1 MQLKRLVLTFWQSL
15 MTGQRTYCLESA
27 QYFFKSTTIS
37 KSGRSDTKYLQIG
50 YQISSFYKKYFMSA
64 NVENTPIDN
73 YVIIEALTSIIFQ
86 MT

>member
-1 MQLKRLVLTFWQSL
+1 MQLKRLVLTFWQSK
-15 MTGQRTYCLESA
+15 MTGQTTYCLESA
-27 QYFFKSTTIS
+27 QYFFKSTAIS
-37 KSGRSDTKYLQIG
+37 KSCRSDTKYL
-50 YQISSFYKKYFMSA
+50 FYKKYFMSA